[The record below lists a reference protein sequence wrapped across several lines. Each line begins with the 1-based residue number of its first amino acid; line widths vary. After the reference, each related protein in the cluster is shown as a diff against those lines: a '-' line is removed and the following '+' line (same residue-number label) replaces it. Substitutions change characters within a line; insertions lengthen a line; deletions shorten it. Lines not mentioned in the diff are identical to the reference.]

1 MNEHPTSDTLPNNWL
16 TLDDIADQRA
26 YERERPEFRARM
38 LAERRR
44 RRLSLGPVITVA
56 FESRDTIRYQ
66 IQEMARAE
74 RLSTDDDIQVELD
87 TYNPLIPAQGRL
99 CATLF
104 LELTSDDEMREW
116 LPKLVG
122 VEGHIV
128 IRLRDGSEV
137 RSVPEAQHATQLT
150 REHVTSAVHY
160 ITFTFDESQ
169 RDMLA
174 AANVHLVIDHPAY
187 SNEVLIDDETI
198 AELLADSAY

>member
-1 MNEHPTSDTLPNNWL
+1 MSSGAPSSHRL

-26 YERERPEFRARM
+26 YERERPEFRTRM
-38 LAERRR
+38 LEVRRR
-44 RRLSLGPVITVA
+44 RRVALGTILTVS

-74 RLSTDDDIQVELD
+74 KLSTDEDIQIELD
-87 TYNPLIPAQGRL
+87 TYNPLIPRPGQL

-104 LELTSDDEMREW
+104 LELTSDAQMQEW

-122 VEGHIV
+122 IERHIV
-128 IRLRDGSEV
+128 LVLADGREV

-160 ITFTFDESQ
+160 ITFEVDASAREGLGT
-169 RDMLA
+169 A
-174 AANVHLVIDHPAY
+174 PVTLVVDHPAY
-187 SNEVLIDDETI
+187 REEAVLSELTV
-198 AELLADSAY
+198 AELLADVTG